1 MDVLP
6 AVGDSWLGLDGSRSA
21 RVQLAVDGSGLE
33 PGDLLDCVP
42 SALRVYGTSSR
53 GGILVKYTGV
63 L

>member
-1 MDVLP
+1 MGVLP
-6 AVGDSWLGLDGSRSA
+6 AAGGSWLGLDGSRSA

-33 PGDLLDCVP
+33 PGDLLDYVP

-53 GGILVKYTGV
+53 GGILVKYTGA